1 MLSKDYFNKAWKLL
15 RKSHIDPPS
24 GKVDNWI
31 QAVLI
36 HVFDEFFHIIQTDTS
51 KSTKYMKIHFDDF
64 LQRFAELL
72 DSYTDMIMDDLF
84 DIKAE
89 TRLVGQIKDILD
101 ELNII
106 SRIKQEQLAVLEPF
120 SLQIFNKELE
130 DLQRESHDGTR
141 VRNHIAEF

>member
-1 MLSKDYFNKAWKLL
+1 
-15 RKSHIDPPS
+15 
-24 GKVDNWI
+24 
-31 QAVLI
+31 
-36 HVFDEFFHIIQTDTS
+36 
-51 KSTKYMKIHFDDF
+51 MKIHFDDF

-141 VRNHIAEF
+141 VRNHIAELYKTAENTYKAVLLLKCRYSRSKS